1 LYATPERAQAPT
13 SLGRHRGHTYAGR
26 NREAEVDM
34 AQYGYSR
41 QVECSVDEAQ
51 KRIEAELAVEGF
63 GVLTRIALHE
73 KLKEKLGVDVPPY
86 IILGACNP
94 PFAKR
99 SLDIEKELGLF
110 LPCNVVVYEDHG
122 KTHVATVRPTQMM
135 RVVENPALDTIAAE
149 VEAKLK
155 RALDQV

>member
-1 LYATPERAQAPT
+1 MT
-13 SLGRHRGHTYAGR
+13 
-26 NREAEVDM
+26 
-34 AQYGYSR
+34 QYGYKR
-41 QVECSVDEAQ
+41 QVDLSIEEAQ
-51 KRIEAELAVEGF
+51 NRIEAELAAEGF